1 MHRQSGRLDE
11 RSWVRQR
18 WDDRRVSVGGGVM
31 KELSLF
37 SGAGGGLLASKHLL
51 GWRTIGYVEI
61 EEYCQKV
68 IAQRIKDGLLDEA
81 PIFTD
86 IKSFNRDGY
95 AEIYKGLVD
104 VISGGFPC
112 QDISCAGKGAGITGK
127 RSGMWFEMETAIRTI
142 RPRYVFIENSPMLL
156 IRGFDRVLCGLSEMG
171 YDARWGIISAADVGA
186 PHLRKRIWVV
196 AQSQRT
202 RTRDKAGK
210 ASLQRRD
217 GPETRATP
225 IRQGHG
231 EVGSIRAYTDGSTL
245 ANARG
250 GRFGEQGK
258 GEDELQGGT
267 EVVGGSKDVADS
279 EGSGLE
285 IAKKRS
291 GRKQE
296 LPGSE
301 CYRLCGGREA
311 KGWWQSERG
320 LDRVAYGVAHRVDR
334 LKAIGNG
341 QVPKCAEAAWK
352 ILSGMVET

>member
-1 MHRQSGRLDE
+1 
-11 RSWVRQR
+11 
-18 WDDRRVSVGGGVM
+18 M

-95 AEIYKGLVD
+95 AESYQGMVD

-127 RSGMWFEMETAIRTI
+127 RSGMWFEMESAIRTI

-186 PHLRKRIWVV
+186 PHLRKRIWIVGHSKELYEHERGV
-196 AQSQRT
+196 KRI
-202 RTRDKAGK
+202 KGK
-210 ASLQRRD
+210 PQV
-217 GPETRATP
+217 PEF
-225 IRQGHG
+225 GN
-231 EVGSIRAYTDGSTL
+231 SSCKNDL

-267 EVVGGSKDVADS
+267 EVVGAGEDVPDTD
-279 EGSGLE
+279 
-285 IAKKRS
+285 
-291 GRKQE
+291 KQHDDQ
-296 LPGSE
+296 PG
-301 CYRLCGGREA
+301 
-311 KGWWQSERG
+311 
-320 LDRVAYGVAHRVDR
+320 YGA
-334 LKAIGNG
+334 
-341 QVPKCAEAAWK
+341 
-352 ILSGMVET
+352 S